1 MKKVLMIASE
11 ASHFENF
18 HIPYIEYLLKHNVEV
33 FTASRGN
40 FSFEGVTHFTIPYK
54 KKLISPGNVGVI
66 LSLASFIRKNGFDA
80 VYTNSTL
87 AGFTGRMAAIL
98 SGKHCK
104 KIVHICHGYLFDD
117 DGSFRSRLYLFFE
130 KLVKKNTDLLAVMNS
145 DDKKIAEKY
154 HLGKKIVF
162 LNGMGLDTEKF
173 PPVSSEDIAGFKKTN
188 GITGDEYVFLC
199 VGEFSERK
207 HQKTIIEACEQ
218 IKSNRYK
225 VVFAGD
231 GVLLEEC
238 KSLVMEK
245 KLDNKVLFLGHCRQT
260 NLLYRA
266 CDCLISSSRYE
277 GLPFNVLEG
286 LYCGE
291 KVIVTDVKGNND
303 LAREHDQEMYGF
315 SDSMALGKLM
325 SSSIDTFSSENRNTD
340 RNELLNGKY
349 TIKNVLNENI
359 SLLELDRCAAEN
371 GNEQFHKKIESVFK

>member
-18 HIPYIEYLLKHNVEV
+18 HIPYIEYLLKSNVEV
-33 FTASRGN
+33 FTASRGD
-40 FSFEGVTHFTIPYK
+40 FSFEGVTHFAIPYK
-54 KKLISPGNVGVI
+54 KKLLSFGNVGVI
-66 LSLASFIRKNGFDA
+66 LKLASLIRKNSFDA

-87 AGFTGRMAAIL
+87 AGFTGRMAAII

-117 DGSFRSRLYLFFE
+117 DKSFRSRLYLFFE
-130 KLVKKNTDLLAVMNS
+130 KLVKKQTDLLAVMNS
-145 DDKKIAEKY
+145 DDYEIAKKY
-154 HLGKKIVF
+154 RLGKKIVF

-173 PPVSSEDIAGFKKTN
+173 PHIPLEDIDSFKRAN
-188 GITGDEYVFLC
+188 GIVNDKYVFLC

-207 HQKTIIEACEQ
+207 HQKTVIEACEL
-218 IKSNRYK
+218 IKSDRYQ
-225 VVFAGD
+225 VLFAGD
-231 GVLLEEC
+231 GVLFEEC
-238 KSLVMEK
+238 KSLVKEK
-245 KLDNKVLFLGHCRQT
+245 GLDDRLLFLGHCRQT

-303 LAREHDQEMYGF
+303 LAKEHGQEMYGF
-315 SDSMALGKLM
+315 SDAKALAELM
-325 SSSIDTFSSENRNTD
+325 KRSIEAFFGGNRNDD
-340 RNELLNGKY
+340 RVDLLKSKY
-349 TIKNVLNENI
+349 IIHSVLKENL
-359 SLLELDRCAAEN
+359 SLLEMDSGIAE
-371 GNEQFHKKIESVFK
+371 K